1 MAFDFR
7 SQLRQG
13 IAIPAHPPL
22 ALTSNRRLDARRQ
35 LALARYYIAAGVGG
49 LAVGVH
55 TTQVANADWLFR
67 QTREVLNPNVFNYQT
82 DTLFMILPI
91 MILSCFNRIEF
102 L

>member
-22 ALTSNRRLDARRQ
+22 ALTSNRRLDERRQ

-55 TTQVANADWLFR
+55 TTQVANAEGSSGKPGR
-67 QTREVLNPNVFNYQT
+67 SS
-82 DTLFMILPI
+82 ILTFSIIRLPP
-91 MILSCFNRIEF
+91 SS
-102 L
+102 